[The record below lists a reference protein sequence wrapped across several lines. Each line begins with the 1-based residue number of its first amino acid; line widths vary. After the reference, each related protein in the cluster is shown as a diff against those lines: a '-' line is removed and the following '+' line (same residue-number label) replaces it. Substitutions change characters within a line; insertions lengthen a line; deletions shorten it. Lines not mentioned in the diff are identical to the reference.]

1 VGDQPVVI
9 ISSCRIEQLPDRC
22 RKCLP
27 RSGEREYGKSKRPTL
42 NSAGRRM
49 EKMPRRGAFTA
60 PAHPNQ
66 STTHSISAKRGLQAL
81 SIGDPN
87 SRREPKSQRPG
98 RGANERLCCCR
109 FGHREANKLTPVREA
124 PTRQRL
130 GQRRVADASAAAKN
144 SSAAAF
150 GSGTTASAELPPVA
164 TNAFRQI
171 I

>member
-1 VGDQPVVI
+1 MGDQPVVI

-22 RKCLP
+22 RKSLP

-42 NSAGRRM
+42 NSACRRM

-81 SIGDPN
+81 SI
-87 SRREPKSQRPG
+87 RRP
-98 RGANERLCCCR
+98 NERLYCCR
-109 FGHREANKLTPVREA
+109 FGHREANKLTPTREA
-124 PTRQRL
+124 RSRHAL
-130 GQRRVADASAAAKN
+130 GQRRVVDASAAAKN

-171 I
+171 T